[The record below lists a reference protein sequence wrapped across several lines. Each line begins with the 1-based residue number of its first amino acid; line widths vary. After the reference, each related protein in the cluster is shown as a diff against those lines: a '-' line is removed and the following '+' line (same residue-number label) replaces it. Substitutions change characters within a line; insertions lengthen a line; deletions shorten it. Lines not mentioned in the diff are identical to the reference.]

1 MAHLPYLWTRGHYI
15 APVASPVV
23 NASEGNLKEH
33 SSNKRPAPFSVRLS
47 DDERRELVRRA
58 EAAGLSI
65 GGYWKSAVFNL
76 PPPRKS
82 RRPRTDTVELAKLL
96 GSLGRVGSNINQL
109 ARILN
114 TNGSVEIPE
123 LEKALKDLAD
133 MRAAV
138 MHVLGY
144 QETSSDFGQDNDK
157 HDKGGTSF

>member
-1 MAHLPYLWTRGHYI
+1 M
-15 APVASPVV
+15 
-23 NASEGNLKEH
+23 KEH

-47 DDERRELVRRA
+47 DDERAELVRRA

-65 GGYWKSAVFNL
+65 GGYWKSAVFNI

-82 RRPRTDTVELAKLL
+82 RRPRTDTAELAKLL
-96 GSLGRVGSNINQL
+96 GQLGRVGNNINQL

-114 TNGSVEIPE
+114 YEGSVEIPE
-123 LEKALKDLAD
+123 LVTALKDLAE

-144 QETSSDFGQDNDK
+144 QETSSDTGQDDNQ
-157 HDKGGTSF
+157 HDKGVLHHDH

>member
-1 MAHLPYLWTRGHYI
+1 M
-15 APVASPVV
+15 
-23 NASEGNLKEH
+23 KEH

-47 DDERRELVRRA
+47 DDERAELVRRA
-58 EAAGLSI
+58 EAAELSL
-65 GGYWKSAVFNL
+65 GAYWKSAVFNL

-82 RRPRTDTVELAKLL
+82 RRPRSDTVELAKLL
-96 GSLGRVGSNINQL
+96 GQLGRVGNNINQL

-114 TNGSVEIPE
+114 TDGSVEIPE

-144 QETSSDFGQDNDK
+144 QETTQDNDK